1 MLSIRSYPSLGH
13 VFFISYPFAKKK
25 KKDAPGAFFF
35 EKRDCFDKFIEVS

>member
-1 MLSIRSYPSLGH
+1 VLI
-13 VFFISYPFAKKK
+13 K